1 VLTIEKV
8 DRWRVAI
15 EIDRVTSHRVQ
26 CDHTKRTKCDRL
38 AFWDRSFS
46 LLTGDRACHG
56 DPAMQLAMF
65 DSPPAEPRRQSS
77 SGRVGAPSGPKK
89 GKRGLEIRLQRRPG
103 APRPKSAPGL
113 SFLKP
118 ASSSD
123 ESPEALEAKVEL
135 DRVVERPAEPEAPGV
150 VVELDVDARA
160 GEGHSTVAALAPHP
174 TRGKLLPPEVFTEDE
189 VRALIGACSKR
200 GVTGHRNRALLAILW
215 RTGVRISEALELRP
229 HDVDFKNGT
238 VRVRLGKGL
247 KPRTTVLSDLD
258 ALPLVERWL
267 EERGKLQ
274 TVGEGAPL
282 LCTLKGTQTDPS
294 YARHLLPRLAKRAGL
309 ERRVHPHGLRHTH
322 AADLALAGVAVL
334 AIQQQLGHH
343 SLTTT
348 ANYLRKVGVQL
359 DLARMIRP
367 PT

>member
-1 VLTIEKV
+1 
-8 DRWRVAI
+8 
-15 EIDRVTSHRVQ
+15 
-26 CDHTKRTKCDRL
+26 
-38 AFWDRSFS
+38 
-46 LLTGDRACHG
+46 
-56 DPAMQLAMF
+56 MQLAMF
-65 DSPPAEPRRQSS
+65 DTPPAEPRRQSS
-77 SGRVGAPSGPKK
+77 SGRAGGSATGTK
-89 GKRGLEIRLQRRPG
+89 GKGRPLIRVQRRPG

-118 ASSSD
+118 APNSA
-123 ESPEALEAKVEL
+123 EKTEAFEAKVG
-135 DRVVERPAEPEAPGV
+135 DRIVERPVEPEAPA
-150 VVELDVDARA
+150 VVELDVDASA
-160 GEGHSTVAALAPHP
+160 GEGASTEVPAPHP

-189 VRALIGACSKR
+189 VRALIAACSTR
-200 GVTGHRNRALLAILW
+200 GVTGHRNRALLAVLW

-267 EERGKLQ
+267 EERGKLR
-274 TVGEGAPL
+274 TVGQGAPL
-282 LCTLKGTQTDPS
+282 FCTLKGTPTDPS

-309 ERRVHPHGLRHTH
+309 ERRVHPHGMRHTH
-322 AADLALAGVAVL
+322 AADLALAGVPVL

-348 ANYLRKVGVQL
+348 ASYLRKVGVRL
-359 DLARMIRP
+359 DVARLIRSSSSLA
-367 PT
+367 TDYNK